1 MRIIAGKAGG
11 RRLKSPDTRGTRP
24 ATDRV
29 REAVFS
35 SIGAWVEDSTVAD
48 LYAGSGSYGLE
59 ALSRGASSAVFVEN
73 GRKALQALRA
83 NVKTVGLGGSII
95 ESTVQAYLK
104 KANHHFHLVFL
115 DPPWPDPTEQME
127 EDLAALDRLLLPSAE
142 VVVSRRHTD
151 RPPVHPE
158 NWRVAA
164 DKRYGDTRIIRYE
177 KVENVDDGPTN
188 GPANG
193 PANSPANSTVPGEL

>member
-1 MRIIAGKAGG
+1 MRIIAGTARG
-11 RRLKSPDTRGTRP
+11 RRLKTPDSKGTRP

-35 SIGAWVEDSTVAD
+35 SIGAWVEDAAVAD

-59 ALSRGASSAVFVEN
+59 ALSRGAESAVFVEN

-83 NVKTVGLGGSII
+83 NVQTVGLGGSVI
-95 ESTVQAYLK
+95 ESSVEHYLDR
-104 KANHHFHLVFL
+104 ANHRFHLVFM
-115 DPPWPDPTEQME
+115 DPPWPQPTTRME
-127 EDLAALDRLLLPSAE
+127 EELAKLDRLLLTGGE
-142 VVVSRRHTD
+142 VVVSRRHSD
-151 RPPVHPE
+151 LPPQPLE

-177 KVENVDDGPTN
+177 KVEDDDDGP
-188 GPANG
+188 
-193 PANSPANSTVPGEL
+193 VPGEL

>member
-1 MRIIAGKAGG
+1 VRIIAGRAGG
-11 RRLKSPDTRGTRP
+11 RRLKAPDTKGTRP

-35 SIGAWVEDSTVAD
+35 SIGNWVEGATVAD
-48 LYAGSGSYGLE
+48 LYAGSGSFGLE
-59 ALSRGASSAVFVEN
+59 ALSRGASSAVFVES

-83 NVKTVGLGGSII
+83 NVSSVGLGGTII
-95 ESTVQAYLK
+95 EATVQDYLK
-104 KANHHFHLVFL
+104 KANHRFHLVFL

-127 EDLAALDRLLLPSAE
+127 QDLAALDRLLMASAE
-142 VVVSRRHTD
+142 VVVSRRHLD
-151 RPPVHPE
+151 RPPSHPE

-177 KVENVDDGPTN
+177 KVEDVDDGPL
-188 GPANG
+188 
-193 PANSPANSTVPGEL
+193 SGEL

>member
-11 RRLKSPDTRGTRP
+11 RRLKTPDAKGTRP

-35 SIGAWVEDSTVAD
+35 SLGSWVEDAVVAD

-59 ALSRGASSAVFVEN
+59 ALSRGAQSVVFVEN
-73 GRKALQALRA
+73 GRKALQALRE
-83 NVKTVGLGGSII
+83 NVRTVGLGGSVVG
-95 ESTVQAYLK
+95 SGVAGYLER
-104 KANHHFHLVFL
+104 ANHRFHLVFM
-115 DPPWPDPTEQME
+115 DPPWPQPTTEME
-127 EDLAALDRLLLPSAE
+127 EEMVELDRLLFPGAV
-142 VVVSRRHTD
+142 VVVSRRHSD
-151 RPPVHPE
+151 RRPDPPE

-177 KVENVDDGPTN
+177 KVDGDDDG
-188 GPANG
+188 
-193 PANSPANSTVPGEL
+193 TVPREL